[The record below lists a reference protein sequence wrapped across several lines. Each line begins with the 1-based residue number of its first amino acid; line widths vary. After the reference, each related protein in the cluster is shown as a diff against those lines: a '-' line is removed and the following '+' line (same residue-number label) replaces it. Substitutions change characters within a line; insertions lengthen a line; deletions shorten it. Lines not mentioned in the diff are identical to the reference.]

1 MKTRYIAIALIYVNI
16 VDVERLI
23 RELLNTVG
31 EQVMR
36 HILLRPVFMLCTS
49 IGNCYMQVSK
59 YRATPQCAT
68 FAGFMNLSSSSYP
81 AGSWSVPAICS
92 EK

>member
-1 MKTRYIAIALIYVNI
+1 MKTRYIAIALIYVK
-16 VDVERLI
+16 VADVEMLI
-23 RELLNTVG
+23 RQLLNTIG

-59 YRATPQCAT
+59 YHATPQCAT
-68 FAGFMNLSSSSYP
+68 FSGFMTLSSSFISRR
-81 AGSWSVPAICS
+81 
-92 EK
+92 